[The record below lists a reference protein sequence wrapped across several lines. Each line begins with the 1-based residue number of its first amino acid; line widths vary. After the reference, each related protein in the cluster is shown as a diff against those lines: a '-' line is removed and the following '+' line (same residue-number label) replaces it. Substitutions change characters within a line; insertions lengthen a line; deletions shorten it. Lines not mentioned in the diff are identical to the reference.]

1 MLGKDCPG
9 TASLGGEARRTDGA
23 RVGRTALGDSKRKA
37 AGIVRLRWRYV
48 PLVVLLGAATA
59 ILPAIASSETSPT
72 VSAVSSGN
80 YVGFAWSPEQA
91 TTPAG
96 GTVTFV
102 NSSAT
107 LHGIHWSGGPA
118 TPNCSGVPVE
128 SSEANWKGACT
139 FAQPGTYT
147 YYCTVHGPEMHG
159 TIVVNESGGVTT
171 TTTTGATGTTT
182 TTTTT
187 TPPPLE
193 ESPLVGSASQALR
206 LAKSQRG
213 TSVKG
218 SVAISKAGAGDR
230 LEIDLLA
237 QSTSLAKAKHH
248 AAVRI
253 GRLVRSSLSAGKLT
267 FSVKLSAKARR
278 ALKRHHRL
286 ALTVEIVLTPAS
298 GEAMTITRSIVQHP

>member
-1 MLGKDCPG
+1 
-9 TASLGGEARRTDGA
+9 
-23 RVGRTALGDSKRKA
+23 
-37 AGIVRLRWRYV
+37 VRLRRRYV

-72 VSAVSSGN
+72 VEAVNGSGP
-80 YVGFAWSPEQA
+80 YGEPHSWSPTQA
-91 TTPAG
+91 TVLAG

-118 TPNCSGVPVE
+118 TPSCSGVPVE
-128 SSEANWKGACT
+128 NSEANWKGTCT

-171 TTTTGATGTTT
+171 TTTTGTTGTT

-193 ESPLVGSASQALR
+193 ESPLVGSASQALK

-286 ALTVEIVLTPAS
+286 ALTVKVVLTPA
-298 GEAMTITRSIVQHP
+298 GGKALTITRSVVEHG